1 MFEFLGRG
9 RAKEKVPEPTVQP
22 VAEPSIEPPKSHNKQ
37 REMIRLALS
46 GVLRRHGIPSQW
58 LGCEVNPVA
67 LLGVPDGV
75 MIQLVIHKWHDG
87 LVQYAPA
94 LQSELMKEIHLFDK
108 NFFEP
113 ESLLV
118 WKFAPDCGN
127 PNVKLP
133 DPGYWTLAVGKQSVS
148 PPLEEKAPIV
158 KFDLPKSDLDEEKD
172 DDSGFAPAMPRTQLQ
187 V

>member
-9 RAKEKVPEPTVQP
+9 RAKEAKVSQPTVHP
-22 VAEPSIEPPKSHNKQ
+22 VADPISEPPKSHDKQ

-67 LLGVPDGV
+67 LLGVADVV

-133 DPGYWTLAVGKQSVS
+133 EPGYWTLAVDKQSMS
-148 PPLEEKAPIV
+148 PQPEVKAPVV
-158 KFDLPKSDLDEEKD
+158 KFDLPKSALDEYND
-172 DDSGFAPAMPRTQLQ
+172 DDSGFAPTQIR
-187 V
+187 

>member
-1 MFEFLGRG
+1 
-9 RAKEKVPEPTVQP
+9 
-22 VAEPSIEPPKSHNKQ
+22 
-37 REMIRLALS
+37 MIRLALS

-58 LGCEVNPVA
+58 LGCEVSPVA
-67 LLGVPDGV
+67 LLGVPEGV

-118 WKFAPDCGN
+118 WKFAPDCGY

-133 DPGYWTLAVGKQSVS
+133 EPGYWTLSADNQNRL
-148 PPLEEKAPIV
+148 PPADVKAPAV
-158 KFDLPKSDLDEEKD
+158 KFDLPKSELDEEND
-172 DDSGFAPAMPRTQLQ
+172 DDSGFAPTQIR
-187 V
+187 